1 MSQDK
6 ENVNKLFRQFKNK
19 YVSVDLRDNNQSE
32 GKVIAID
39 NYLNLVLEN
48 ENGFWSSV
56 LKGILNGREVFLGT
70 YGQNGTLTPGT
81 TYEVNNRLI
90 RHLHGEV

>member
-1 MSQDK
+1 MSQNK

-48 ENGFWSSV
+48 ENGLETIKGGNVVFVS
-56 LKGILNGREVFLGT
+56 LKEDKK
-70 YGQNGTLTPGT
+70 
-81 TYEVNNRLI
+81 
-90 RHLHGEV
+90 